1 MLKSLLGI
9 KQNVK
14 ATSIFKEVM
23 GIPFEEY
30 AILQQ
35 NHSMVIAN
43 KATWR
48 PHQLSQELLM
58 ESNL

>member
-35 NHSMVIAN
+35 NHSIEIAN

-48 PHQLSQELLM
+48 PHLLS
-58 ESNL
+58 